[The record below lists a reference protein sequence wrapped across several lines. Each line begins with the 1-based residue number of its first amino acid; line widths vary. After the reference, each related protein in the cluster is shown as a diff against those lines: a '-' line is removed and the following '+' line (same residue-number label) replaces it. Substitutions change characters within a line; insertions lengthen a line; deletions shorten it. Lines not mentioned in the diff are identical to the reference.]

1 MPMAIIFPW
10 DTSQGTLNCKRGAWL
25 AGDAGVRVMPKI
37 LPAAS
42 AAACCCGG
50 MPPLIQEVNGQ
61 GIALLNAG
69 GTVVK
74 RELSAGE
81 TLLVDSDAVV
91 GFTDG
96 IRYDVRQV
104 GSPLA
109 CMCGGEGCF
118 NTELSGPGT
127 IYLQSLSYE
136 KLIKTLV
143 TTNGAGN
150 KKKDESI
157 SIGGSPEHLEMAR

>member
-1 MPMAIIFPW
+1 MF
-10 DTSQGTLNCKRGAWL
+10 
-25 AGDAGVRVMPKI
+25 
-37 LPAAS
+37 
-42 AAACCCGG
+42 
-50 MPPLIQEVNGQ
+50 
-61 GIALLNAG
+61 
-69 GTVVK
+69 
-74 RELSAGE
+74 
-81 TLLVDSDAVV
+81 
-91 GFTDG
+91 
-96 IRYDVRQV
+96 
-104 GSPLA
+104 
-109 CMCGGEGCF
+109 GGEGCF